1 MVSVLPLIEV
11 RVGVTTM
18 LPSPSWNPL
27 SWESLLA
34 AMTAWRGAAACA
46 ELSGSGESGA
56 VRGGLHVAA
65 LVTEVADV
73 HGEAGGAE
81 KSDHADGGEDEAVA
95 GLAIDFF
102 VAVVL
107 TANAPRKFRG
117 KRFGPT
123 PVRGVRS
130 DAFVGGKRSAGVWK
144 RLAH

>member
-27 SWESLLA
+27 SCESLLA

-46 ELSGSGESGA
+46 ELRGSSERGA
-56 VRGGLHVAA
+56 VRGGLHLAA
-65 LVTEVADV
+65 LVAEVADV

-95 GLAIDFF
+95 GLAIGFF
-102 VAVVL
+102 CGGDSHCERS
-107 TANAPRKFRG
+107 RKFQG
-117 KRFGPT
+117 KRCGPT

-130 DAFVGGKRSAGVWK
+130 DASS
-144 RLAH
+144 